1 MKSFVWIFISIAFFS
16 CEKDINLK
24 LDPSDNKVVVDAS
37 IENGRPPIVFLSN
50 SIDYFSKINPSVL
63 SGSFIHNATVTIS
76 DGVRIFSQ
84 CRNGISAQDVLRQHG
99 LALDIGAHTGIYT
112 LAAHAAN
119 PATNVLSFEP
129 SALNYARLTLNL
141 RANGLA
147 TTDAYPV
154 GISNINGMR
163 SFTIRTHADYHSSGG
178 TFEAVDGGRANEVHV
193 AALDSFL
200 PAAVA
205 DQADLIKLDVEG
217 HEPAAL
223 TGMRTLL
230 ARAHPTMIFECL
242 TEATSKAV
250 DAALRPLGYRFFE
263 IDDRAGTIYETAH
276 LAPIL
281 DAAGNAILHRLNR
294 VAAHRAED
302 LAVIDANAIF

>member
-1 MKSFVWIFISIAFFS
+1 MTNSGDHPANAAARAHRTTLPERNDFDLETLATFPPYWGWVDYRTDDRSKSFRMMLGGN
-16 CEKDINLK
+16 D
-24 LDPSDNKVVVDAS
+24 
-37 IENGRPPIVFLSN
+37 
-50 SIDYFSKINPSVL
+50 
-63 SGSFIHNATVTIS
+63 
-76 DGVRIFSQ
+76 DGVALRL
-84 CRNGISAQDVLRQHG
+84 CWNGHYERATLALWSRLVRQHG